1 MKNGA
6 IVCSEPATDLVNI
19 GVAREDLSISQTDL
33 LKNHVQSR
41 PHTQNMLSNKF
52 LNTPDRIL
60 YPMIRTGARGDPNG
74 AFVRTTWD
82 NALSIVA
89 TNIQNTITKY
99 GPNSIFPT
107 NTVVPY
113 MSAGITG
120 WGNVSYGA
128 EDFAA
133 LYMMGLSSGSS
144 GEKAPSI
151 FASKL
156 IVLWGQDPTHSLR
169 NATYYM
175 KLAHE
180 QGVPVIAIDVKYTIK
195 DDVLADQFIPIKPGT
210 DAAMMVAVAYVLFN
224 ENLYNKTYVTANVE
238 PTGFQNFQNYV
249 MGTAAGPDGLTVPR
263 TPAWAAPICGVPAA
277 TIQAFAELYA
287 KSTPAFLFFGPGA
300 AREYHGENPARL
312 AVMLQTMMGSV
323 GVLGGSVT
331 FDTILPFSTAFD
343 RPTPPSANYG
353 ITAATYTPPTLLLSY
368 RFAQAVNMYPQYAAG
383 TITAKQYANAIGNV
397 PGNPVP
403 NIRMMCFT
411 GANTINQRANIPA
424 TIQAVKNVDFVVS
437 QCQHWNLTAKVA
449 DVVLPIAE
457 HYEYTEGFISLN
469 DGPVVFAQK
478 LVEPQGQAVNP
489 SWIYAELAVR
499 LGIISKYWPTYQSG
513 TDFETQVLAAY
524 QTGWNTWMTTAAA
537 TTAFPSGVPTW
548 SQFLQNPIMKID
560 NSVPAIVPFTAQIAG
575 TTKWATTSGKIEF
588 YSTYLATT
596 DLTTTKWAAPI
607 FPMGAYQ
614 DILHG
619 YNDPSL
625 STYPLNQLDTHN
637 RHRTHSFQDS
647 NPWIKGEVYRHGLWM
662 SVFDAKARGLKDND
676 TIMVTSSAGS
686 TVLPVYV
693 SQRII
698 PGWVNIYDGAWA
710 NINSAGLDTAGSAN
724 TVGTNDLNPNGEDA
738 HIEVVQVTKYT
749 GGS

>member
-1 MKNGA
+1 
-6 IVCSEPATDLVNI
+6 
-19 GVAREDLSISQTDL
+19 
-33 LKNHVQSR
+33 
-41 PHTQNMLSNKF
+41 MLSNKF

-60 YPMIRTGARGDPNG
+60 YPMMRTGARGDPNG

-107 NTVVPY
+107 NTIIPY

-133 LYMMGLSSGSS
+133 QYMMGLSSGSS
-144 GEKAPSI
+144 GEKGSSI

-195 DDVLADQFIPIKPGT
+195 DDVMTDQFIPIKPGT

-249 MGTAAGPDGLTVPR
+249 MGTAPGPDGQSIPR

-287 KSTPAFLFFGPGA
+287 KSTPTFLFFGPGS
-300 AREYHGENPARL
+300 ARIYHGENPARL
-312 AVMLQTMMGSV
+312 AVMLQTMTGNI

-331 FDTILPFSTAFD
+331 FDGILPFSTAFD
-343 RPTPPSANYG
+343 QTNTSIGKLWNHCGNIHSSNTTHELQICSGSQHVSTICVRNYHCQTVRERDRKRSRKPSSEHSYDVLHRRQHDQPEGKHSSAN
-353 ITAATYTPPTLLLSY
+353 
-368 RFAQAVNMYPQYAAG
+368 
-383 TITAKQYANAIGNV
+383 
-397 PGNPVP
+397 
-403 NIRMMCFT
+403 T
-411 GANTINQRANIPA
+411 GSKERG
-424 TIQAVKNVDFVVS
+424 FRSS
-437 QCQHWNLTAKVA
+437 QCQHWNITAKLA
-449 DVVLPIAE
+449 DIVLPIAE

-489 SWIYAELAVR
+489 NWIYCRARGKTGSYQQVPGPHTNRARTSKLRSWPPIR
-499 LGIISKYWPTYQSG
+499 LGG
-513 TDFETQVLAAY
+513 
-524 QTGWNTWMTTAAA
+524 
-537 TTAFPSGVPTW
+537 
-548 SQFLQNPIMKID
+548 
-560 NSVPAIVPFTAQIAG
+560 
-575 TTKWATTSGKIEF
+575 
-588 YSTYLATT
+588 
-596 DLTTTKWAAPI
+596 
-607 FPMGAYQ
+607 
-614 DILHG
+614 ILG
-619 YNDPSL
+619 
-625 STYPLNQLDTHN
+625 
-637 RHRTHSFQDS
+637 
-647 NPWIKGEVYRHGLWM
+647 
-662 SVFDAKARGLKDND
+662 
-676 TIMVTSSAGS
+676 
-686 TVLPVYV
+686 
-693 SQRII
+693 
-698 PGWVNIYDGAWA
+698 
-710 NINSAGLDTAGSAN
+710 
-724 TVGTNDLNPNGEDA
+724 
-738 HIEVVQVTKYT
+738 
-749 GGS
+749 